1 MTESVNSTNTPIGTL
16 ILRYLKMKNT
26 TGASASQILGM
37 FPHRF
42 SKPSRVNERLTDLH
56 SKGYIKKKNSM
67 CWAITPQGTNFLQ
80 RYAKKSALQGSD

>member
-1 MTESVNSTNTPIGTL
+1 MAELVNSTKTPVGTL

-26 TGASASQILGM
+26 TGASTAQVLGM

-67 CWAITPQGTNFLQ
+67 CWTITPTGINFLQ
-80 RYAKKSALQGSD
+80 RYAKKSGLQGSD